1 MAKGGGA
8 PARDGPRALTPES
21 TQETMHESTGGS
33 SNVTTQERL
42 ADLLVSKYGVE
53 RGALVPEAPMAA
65 LGLDSLSLAE
75 LMFDIEDAFGITLK
89 QEGTELQT
97 FGDAVRLIDAA
108 RAGHSEPAG

>member
-1 MAKGGGA
+1 
-8 PARDGPRALTPES
+8 
-21 TQETMHESTGGS
+21 MHESTGGS
-33 SNVTTQERL
+33 SIVTTQERL

-53 RGALVPEAPMAA
+53 RATLVPEASMAA

-89 QEGTELQT
+89 QEGTELRT
-97 FGDAVRLIDAA
+97 FGDAVGLIDAA